1 MATNTIGSS
10 TLAHR
15 IHTNV
20 NTDNLSSNKEYMD
33 NQEDAILSYIEE
45 MGEPRGETKV
55 SNGYKPI
62 IITHIEREEGKVI
75 ITRLD
80 NGRGMNNVDVFIDA
94 SNSTTKKEKIGHFH
108 QGMFNSTFSLKA
120 DTDIIISRGSQ
131 LKANGLYLYPKK
143 MVEKVEEGLKAGEMF
158 SSLNALIAR
167 FYVTNKRDSDD
178 IPFEKRINWD
188 ELSTKTGTMINEEI
202 LKIKNGSRG
211 TIQQQIWEENCPI
224 TPESMKK
231 YNNSLKYKRKEFTPT
246 YIFNNNKFE
255 IKTKCYVP
263 KKYSVIKFPIKI
275 KYNGNKGKL
284 YIKITDDEFLFCNKS
299 ETSLILINKKEAEDI
314 KFDDKITIKVALISV
329 EDAKIQQKELEIDNI
344 TDLKVPVV
352 ETKRC
357 ILGISR
363 TIFDKR
369 LMSQHLFKVSGQLNP
384 RVSFCIEDNSQYK
397 KFGVT
402 SNKDIP
408 NLENPEDK
416 MVKKLLLNFVEPLYK
431 YLIKKY
437 AHGKWDLKDKRFGE
451 NGITNKND
459 WELDEMVD
467 FITSYKGKRR
477 KPKPP
482 EPVID
487 TLKRENIS
495 TIRKENL
502 WIKQFDNEA
511 KVRCICEKFISPFSA
526 HLGHI
531 IAYSNGGG
539 CKDDN
544 LFWICKKCNGNDT
557 NPIYEMIEK
566 NYGKEHKFYK
576 KLIND
581 FNRLGKKYK

>member
-33 NQEDAILSYIEE
+33 NQEDAILSYME
-45 MGEPRGETKV
+45 ETKGEKK
-55 SNGYKPI
+55 GYKPI

-80 NGRGMNNVDVFIDA
+80 NGSGMDNVDVFIDA
-94 SNSTTKKEKIGHFH
+94 SKSTTKKEKIGHFH

-120 DTDIIISRGSQ
+120 DTDIIVSRGSQ
-131 LKANGLYLYPKK
+131 LKANSLKLYPKK
-143 MVEKVEEGLKAGEMF
+143 MVEKVEEGLKNNKLFNSLDTYLTDYLIEKKCDGE
-158 SSLNALIAR
+158 
-167 FYVTNKRDSDD
+167 D
-178 IPFEKRINWD
+178 IPMDKRIKWD
-188 ELSTKTGTMINEEI
+188 ELLTKSGSIINEQI

-224 TPESMKK
+224 TQKSMEK

-263 KKYSVIKFPIKI
+263 KKYNVLKFPIKI

-284 YIKITDDEFLFCNKS
+284 YIKATDNELLFCNKS
-299 ETSLILINKKEAEDI
+299 DTSLISINKEDEDI
-314 KFDDKITIKVALISV
+314 KFDDKITIKLALISV
-329 EDAKIQQKELEIDNI
+329 EDAKIQQKDLQLSAIY
-344 TDLKVPVV
+344 DLKVPVI

-369 LMSQHLFKVSGQLNP
+369 LMTHHLFKTSGQLNP
-384 RVSFCIEDNSQYK
+384 RLSFCIEDNDKYK

-459 WELDEMVD
+459 WNLDEIVD
-467 FITSYKGKRR
+467 FITSSKK
-477 KPKPP
+477 KPQKPVPKPVP
-482 EPVID
+482 QPS
-487 TLKRENIS
+487 LPKRENIS
-495 TIRKENL
+495 TLRKENL
-502 WIKQFDNEA
+502 WIGQFDDKF
-511 KVRCICEKFISPFSA
+511 KVRCICEKFMTPFTS
-526 HLGHI
+526 HMGHI
-531 IAYSNGGG
+531 IAHSEGG
-539 CKDDN
+539 CCTDDN
-544 LFWICKKCNGNDT
+544 LYWICKKCNGNDT
-557 NPIYEMIEK
+557 TPIYEMIEK
-566 NYGKEHKFYK
+566 NYGKEHIIYK

-581 FNRLGKKYK
+581 FKKLGKKYE

>member
-33 NQEDAILSYIEE
+33 NQEDAILSYMEE
-45 MGEPRGETKV
+45 TKGETK
-55 SNGYKPI
+55 GETKDTYKPI
-62 IITHIEREEGKVI
+62 IITHIERKDDKVT

-80 NGRGMNNVDVFIDA
+80 NGRGMDNVDVFIDA

-120 DTDIIISRGSQ
+120 DTDIIVSRGSK
-131 LKANGLYLYPKK
+131 LKANSLKLYPKK
-143 MVEKVEEGLKAGEMF
+143 MVEKVEEGLKKDEMF
-158 SSLNALIAR
+158 NSLDTYLTNYLI
-167 FYVTNKRDSDD
+167 VKNSDGKD
-178 IPFEKRINWD
+178 IPTDKRIKWD
-188 ELSTKTGTMINEEI
+188 KLLTKTGTLINKEI
-202 LKIKNGSRG
+202 LKIKDGSRG

-224 TPESMKK
+224 TPESMEK

-246 YIFNNNKFE
+246 YIFNNEKFE
-255 IKTKCYVP
+255 IKTKCYFP
-263 KKYSVIKFPIKI
+263 KKYNVLKFPIKI

-284 YIKITDDEFLFCNKS
+284 YIKVKDDEFLFCNKS
-299 ETSLILINKKEAEDI
+299 DTSLILINKEELKDV
-314 KFDDKITIKVALISV
+314 KFDDKITIKLALISV
-329 EDAKIQQKELEIDNI
+329 EDAKIQQKDLQLSAIY
-344 TDLKVPVV
+344 DLKVPVI

-369 LMSQHLFKVSGQLNP
+369 LMTHHLFKASGQVNP
-384 RVSFCIEDNSQYK
+384 RLSFCIEDNHKYK

-437 AHGKWDLKDKRFGE
+437 AHGKIDLKDKHFGE
-451 NGITNKND
+451 FGITNKND
-459 WELDEMVD
+459 WKLDEMVD
-467 FITSYKGKRR
+467 FITLQKTK
-477 KPKPP
+477 KKTPLPP
-482 EPVID
+482 PPPPPPP
-487 TLKRENIS
+487 KRENIS
-495 TIRKENL
+495 TMRKEHL
-502 WIKQFDNEA
+502 WKQQFKNVFE
-511 KVRCICEKFISPFSA
+511 VRCICEKFMTPFTA
-526 HLGHI
+526 NMGHI
-531 IAYSNGGG
+531 IAHSNGGG
-539 CKDDN
+539 CTDDN

-557 NPIYEMIEK
+557 TPIYEMIEK